1 MAVQINLRIP
11 EDDRDLMQRVA
22 ARLRHDPAFRGQLDQ
37 FLRDLDD
44 DTITP
49 TLADRVA
56 RLEARII
63 EVLGDTPPDTPKDT
77 PFATGQGRARRLT
90 PAGEVEVNRR
100 IIDGQSDADIAAA
113 LGVSPN
119 AVKNRRQSIGKGA

>member
-1 MAVQINLRIP
+1 MAVQVNLRAP
-11 EDDRDLMQRVA
+11 EEARDLLQRVA
-22 ARLRHDPAFRGQLDQ
+22 ARLRHDPAFHRQLDQ

-49 TLADRVA
+49 SLADRVA
-56 RLEARII
+56 RLEARIT
-63 EVLGDTPPDTPKDT
+63 EVLGDTPPSTPPDT

-100 IIDGQSDADIAAA
+100 IIAGETDADIAEA